1 MIREAATSQLEESG
15 GNVFADLGLDD
26 PDAEMAA
33 AERRLAQQR
42 ETNDVAVVVATLAHA
57 LRRALSPPP
66 PTRAERI
73 IGGMAYRAGHAAGTV
88 WVQLTGIRQRLARG
102 WGWVAWAGERAR
114 AGFSDRVGNDDA
126 A

>member
-26 PDAEMAA
+26 P
-33 AERRLAQQR
+33 
-42 ETNDVAVVVATLAHA
+42 VVTTLAHA

-73 IGGMAYRAGHAAGTV
+73 IGGAAYRAGHAVGTV
-88 WVQLTGIRQRLARG
+88 WVQLTGIRRRIASG
-102 WGWVAWAGERAR
+102 WDWVAWAGERAR
-114 AGFSDRVGNDDA
+114 TGFIDRVGNDDA